1 MQVLRHEDSPWQD
14 WRPGVKTRVWSAAIT
29 GAKSA
34 HMGEQIM
41 EPGTGAP
48 YHWHYYEE
56 HLTIYSGT
64 AEVRVDDEV
73 AIVEGPATVVFPA
86 QARHGFTNVGDTPL
100 HIIGAVPYPIHE
112 TMIADD
118 PKGTF
123 TVGWEPGEDYRRRR
137 LTEEGPPK

>member
-1 MQVLRHEDSPWQD
+1 
-14 WRPGVKTRVWSAAIT
+14 
-29 GAKSA
+29 
-34 HMGEQIM
+34 MGEQIM
-41 EPGTGAP
+41 QPGTGAP

-64 AEVRVDDEV
+64 AEVTVDGEIAV
-73 AIVEGPATVVFPA
+73 VEGPATCVFPA
-86 QARHGFTNVGDTPL
+86 QARHRFTNIGDGPM

-123 TVGWEPGEDYRRRR
+123 TVGWEPGEGYRRRR
-137 LTEEGPPK
+137 LTEEGPAK